1 MSLKTNVK
9 PITYLKNH
17 TADLV
22 RSVAA
27 DGGPVL
33 VTQNGEAKVVVMS
46 VEAYD
51 HLRASLALLKLLAGG
66 EDDVA
71 AGRTVG
77 QQEAFRRARGALK
90 RAAGRG

>member
-1 MSLKTNVK
+1 MSLKTSVK
-9 PITYLKNH
+9 PITYLKNK

-33 VTQNGEAKVVVMS
+33 ITQNGEARAVVMG

-51 HLRASLALLKLLAGG
+51 HLRASLALLKLLAHG
-66 EDDVA
+66 EADVA

-77 QQEAFRRARGALK
+77 QREAFRRARAALK
-90 RAAGRG
+90 RTAGRG

>member
-1 MSLKTNVK
+1 MAARTTVK

-33 VTQNGEAKVVVMS
+33 VTQNGEAKAVVLG
-46 VEAYD
+46 VEQYD
-51 HLRASLALLKLLAGG
+51 HLRASLALLKLLAQG
-66 EDDVA
+66 EADVA
-71 AGRTVG
+71 AGRTVS
-77 QQEAFRRARGALK
+77 QKEAFRRARAALK
-90 RAAGRG
+90 RAARRG

>member
-1 MSLKTNVK
+1 VASRTKVK

-33 VTQNGEAKVVVMS
+33 VTQNGEAKAVVLG
-46 VEAYD
+46 VEEYD
-51 HLRASLALLKLLAGG
+51 HLRASLALLKLLAQG
-66 EDDVA
+66 EADVG

-77 QQEAFRRARGALK
+77 QREALRRARAALK